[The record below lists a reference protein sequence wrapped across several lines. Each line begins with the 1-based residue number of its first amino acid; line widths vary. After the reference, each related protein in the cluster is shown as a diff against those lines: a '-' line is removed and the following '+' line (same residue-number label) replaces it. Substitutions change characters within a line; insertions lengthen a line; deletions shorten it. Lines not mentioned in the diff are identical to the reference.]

1 VKIQLSILFS
11 LCSAIYSFGQ
21 VSIKGRIKDQRQNLS
36 FATVTLLNPDS
47 SILRTVTAD
56 GYGEFIFEKVA
67 PGFYLVSSSVVGY
80 SKFFSEN
87 ISIGSNN
94 IILPDIILKEATT
107 ELNVVTVKAKKPL
120 IEQKIDRLVVN
131 VQSSITSSG
140 NTVLDVLQ
148 KSPGIVVNRQN
159 NTITMNGKS
168 GVKIM
173 INGKIIELPL
183 DVVVQML
190 DGMSSSN
197 VEKIELITAPPAKYD
212 AEGNAGI
219 IHIVMKGTSAFGTN
233 GSFGATLGYR
243 WAETLGGN
251 FNLNHRGNKLAFFI
265 DYSILRNHNL
275 HIFKM
280 TNESLQNGF
289 AQAVKDHSDRE
300 NITTQQ
306 NLNAGIEWKFAKNSL
321 LNLSFTGYRRNW
333 DMNALANDVN
343 RAAIDSTVI
352 TNMNIHESNIWQS
365 ATAGIGLQTKLNQQT
380 ELNFSADYLYYHN
393 DNPSQYDNHLLFE
406 QNNINEDSKIDL
418 KKITPIRF
426 VIANAD
432 YKHVYSPLFSIEAG
446 IKGVTSSLNNNVLTQ
461 KLENNVW
468 VTDPVFTSYS
478 NLSEQIGA
486 AYVSTKWNPGR
497 EWQVNTGLRYEYTHT
512 SIGTPA
518 QKDLVNRK
526 YRNLFP
532 NLSLKKD
539 LDSKKDLQ
547 FSYSRRI
554 TRPTYNDIAPF
565 VFFWGPTTFSAGNT
579 TLLPAI
585 SDAFKVGYHVKRWI
599 ISLQFSHSKNEIS
612 FFQPET
618 DSLANLIYRS
628 QNLKYL
634 NTVGLVN
641 SLSFNMAPWWE
652 VQTNL
657 AAQYLIA
664 QTMHLQNNARI
675 HNYGVNI
682 NVINSV
688 KLPKDFAIE
697 ISGMYQSKT
706 LWGISEF
713 LAVGSLNAGIQ
724 KKLGKGIFRLSIDD
738 IFNTNNWKLK
748 TNLPANNLNS
758 YFDYDFHTRYARLT
772 YTRSF
777 GNNKLQT
784 IKLKSGAE
792 EEKARVAN

>member
-1 VKIQLSILFS
+1 
-11 LCSAIYSFGQ
+11 
-21 VSIKGRIKDQRQNLS
+21 
-36 FATVTLLNPDS
+36 
-47 SILRTVTAD
+47 
-56 GYGEFIFEKVA
+56 
-67 PGFYLVSSSVVGY
+67 
-80 SKFFSEN
+80 
-87 ISIGSNN
+87 
-94 IILPDIILKEATT
+94 
-107 ELNVVTVKAKKPL
+107 
-120 IEQKIDRLVVN
+120 
-131 VQSSITSSG
+131 
-140 NTVLDVLQ
+140 
-148 KSPGIVVNRQN
+148 
-159 NTITMNGKS
+159 
-168 GVKIM
+168 
-173 INGKIIELPL
+173 
-183 DVVVQML
+183 
-190 DGMSSSN
+190 
-197 VEKIELITAPPAKYD
+197 
-212 AEGNAGI
+212 
-219 IHIVMKGTSAFGTN
+219 
-233 GSFGATLGYR
+233 
-243 WAETLGGN
+243 
-251 FNLNHRGNKLAFFI
+251 
-265 DYSILRNHNL
+265 
-275 HIFKM
+275 
-280 TNESLQNGF
+280 
-289 AQAVKDHSDRE
+289 
-300 NITTQQ
+300 
-306 NLNAGIEWKFAKNSL
+306 
-321 LNLSFTGYRRNW
+321 
-333 DMNALANDVN
+333 
-343 RAAIDSTVI
+343 
-352 TNMNIHESNIWQS
+352 
-365 ATAGIGLQTKLNQQT
+365 
-380 ELNFSADYLYYHN
+380 
-393 DNPSQYDNHLLFE
+393 
-406 QNNINEDSKIDL
+406 
-418 KKITPIRF
+418 

-478 NLSEQIGA
+478 NLSEQVGA

-532 NLSLKKD
+532 DLSLKKD